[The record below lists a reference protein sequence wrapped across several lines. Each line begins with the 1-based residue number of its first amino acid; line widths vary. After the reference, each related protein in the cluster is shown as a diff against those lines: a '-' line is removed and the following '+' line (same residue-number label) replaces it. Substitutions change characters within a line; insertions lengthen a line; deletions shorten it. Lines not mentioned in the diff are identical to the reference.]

1 MLFCDTCNQA
11 SREGPRQL
19 TKKTRDGLAPWEGTC
34 LFSASFSVTLDKAPN
49 LLRSAFSI
57 YKVGRTT
64 WSLKSQILPFTGR
77 WSLIICA
84 RQSASQAPSRCVSAA
99 RPSPGVWH
107 TQGKVKTSKLDALS
121 SLNTLLHLPPARET
135 THSGHSTI
143 RFSSLRGEGKA
154 RQ

>member
-99 RPSPGVWH
+99 RPSPEVWH